1 MCYNTLINITSE
13 DYMKLIKA
21 VSRGATAGGL
31 EKNDCTVRALA
42 NAGDIAYEDA
52 HTLLKKHGRKNH
64 CGAFFVTML
73 KAYNEA
79 GFKLQSVNGTTGAAR
94 QSARIANVLSSEGIT
109 LAKILPKL
117 HTGSYI
123 VNITGHAVAVVDG
136 KLIDTFDNSANKR
149 VISVFKKQT
158 T

>member
-1 MCYNTLINITSE
+1 
-13 DYMKLIKA
+13 
-21 VSRGATAGGL
+21 
-31 EKNDCTVRALA
+31 
-42 NAGDIAYEDA
+42 
-52 HTLLKKHGRKNH
+52 
-64 CGAFFVTML
+64 
-73 KAYNEA
+73 
-79 GFKLQSVNGTTGAAR
+79 
-94 QSARIANVLSSEGIT
+94 LSSEGIT